1 MVIFREGFT
10 RFDLGSAA
18 AISVLL
24 LIVLV
29 LLNVIQLR
37 VLGRNR

>member
-29 LLNVIQLR
+29 MLNALQLR
-37 VLGRNR
+37 VLGRER

>member
-29 LLNVIQLR
+29 LLNVVQLR
-37 VLGRNR
+37 VLGRDR